1 MQEKKKG
8 QHIDGRMVL
17 RQSKKMVASE
27 KKVVRLGGK
36 KPDSIHE
43 ALVLH
48 HDVLKHLGKHILFAK
63 VLNVSKFSA

>member
-36 KPDSIHE
+36 KPDSMHE

-48 HDVLKHLGKHILFAK
+48 HDVFEA
-63 VLNVSKFSA
+63 SW